1 MRTTVESLNVNNSSE
16 QTGSIHQT
24 DYEAIKEA
32 LTLAVQ
38 LSSKVDD
45 LFGRE
50 LFRETFGEEIIYVTN
65 ESFKV
70 LNKLQAIMGYAVAQQ
85 IKERMAI

>member
-16 QTGSIHQT
+16 QTGSIRQT

-50 LFRETFGEEIIYVTN
+50 LFRETFGEEIVYATN